1 MRTWNA
7 KVLAYHQEPLVQP
20 EESSGARLTVFV
32 SFLSARTAANGRTLD
47 RLVGSPEFMP
57 DRWVRLPWLPFGG
70 PDELPRFSGAGW
82 VRAWHGTKMEA
93 LYSSAYHGQLVES
106 NCQARGERFF
116 DGSPGIYIYKDELA
130 RKVDFYC
137 RFVQLGL
144 DGVHWAHKWELLVD
158 RADRVKP
165 PHTTDQWIQRA
176 RSARIVALWC
186 CGRAAKEMHPG
197 DAYSLAWGPLMEATP
212 LDLELALKIQAV
224 ALEYGM
230 AHPPAKAPAAPYQQE
245 GLRHARKEEPL
256 TAMAARV
263 SATLPRGWIAV
274 PDATGAL
281 TYYNAEYQERA
292 LFLQMDPNAD
302 ELCAQDPLAVSRI
315 WTPSGLLY
323 PWCSYC
329 RKWLDPEHR
338 ASIGHGKALFMASC
352 ACQNSGP
359 RSSKLGMELELQL
372 CIMVQPFMGASWSS
386 SASSAT
392 SSG

>member
-1 MRTWNA
+1 M
-7 KVLAYHQEPLVQP
+7 
-20 EESSGARLTVFV
+20 
-32 SFLSARTAANGRTLD
+32 
-47 RLVGSPEFMP
+47 
-57 DRWVRLPWLPFGG
+57 G
-70 PDELPRFSGAGW
+70 PA
-82 VRAWHGTKMEA
+82 
-93 LYSSAYHGQLVES
+93 
-106 NCQARGERFF
+106 
-116 DGSPGIYIYKDELA
+116 DGS
-130 RKVDFYC
+130 
-137 RFVQLGL
+137 Q
-144 DGVHWAHKWELLVD
+144 
-158 RADRVKP
+158 
-165 PHTTDQWIQRA
+165 
-176 RSARIVALWC
+176 
-186 CGRAAKEMHPG
+186 
-197 DAYSLAWGPLMEATP
+197 PLY
-212 LDLELALKIQAV
+212 LELALKFQAV
-224 ALEYGM
+224 ALDYGM

-359 RSSKLGMELELQL
+359 ISRKLGMELELQL
-372 CIMVQPFMGASWSS
+372 CLMVQPFMGASWSS
-386 SASSAT
+386 SASS
-392 SSG
+392 SG